1 MNAPLPPEPLNFAS
15 YRTAFYREQVH
26 RAYQDFKHKYRRVE
40 ECVRVQEAPPAQ
52 EHTLFHLLSI
62 WASTSHAIELLRPR
76 LRFEMSFQYT
86 NLSET
91 MFSLVRNF
99 AYLDQ
104 GHLAQVWGKV
114 NDDLA
119 VLIFALEKEPETHDA
134 PYHRLQRYYTYVRWF
149 QKGLAAYRVRE
160 RNCNWSEL
168 FLDSLTHAHFQE
180 LCRLHASRLLYDS
193 SYPEEFWWFRLS

>member
-1 MNAPLPPEPLNFAS
+1 MSTPLPPEPLNFAS
-15 YRTAFYREQVH
+15 YRTVFYREQVH

-40 ECVRVQEAPPAQ
+40 ECVRVQEAPPPE

-104 GHLAQVWGKV
+104 GHLVQVWRKV

-119 VLIFALEKEPETHDA
+119 LLIFALEKEPETDEA
-134 PYHRLQRYYTYVRWF
+134 RYHQLQRYYTYVRWF
-149 QKGLAAYRVRE
+149 QKGLAAYRSRE
-160 RNCNWSEL
+160 CGCGWSDL
-168 FLDSLTHAHFQE
+168 FLDSLTHKHFQE
-180 LCRLHASRLLYDS
+180 LCRQHSPRLLYDS
-193 SYPEEFWWFRLS
+193 SYPEDFWWFRLS